1 MFSSIDQNAGI
12 DHASDLE
19 ALPSPVSKSLHPVTS
34 TSRKVDSDIKAED
47 QSLPYA
53 GIDHQPSLSKQTYE
67 PDLPLLKSK
76 HISVLKLPQNQ
87 FMSLQTSSDSD
98 DSSVR
103 IVDSRGTSDY
113 IV

>member
-1 MFSSIDQNAGI
+1 
-12 DHASDLE
+12 LE

-34 TSRKVDSDIKAED
+34 TPRKVDSDIITED

-53 GIDHQPSLSKQTYE
+53 GIDHQPSLFKQTYE

-76 HISVLKLPQNQ
+76 HFSVLKLPENQ

-98 DSSVR
+98 DSSV
-103 IVDSRGTSDY
+103 
-113 IV
+113 